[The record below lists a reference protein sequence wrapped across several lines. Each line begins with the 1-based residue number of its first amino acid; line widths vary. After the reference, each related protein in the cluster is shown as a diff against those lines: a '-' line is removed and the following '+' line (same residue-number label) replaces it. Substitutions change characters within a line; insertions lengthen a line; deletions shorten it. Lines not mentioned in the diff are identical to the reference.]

1 MRGEKEELEVFT
13 YTMDVSEKLDAIKSK
28 TNKYMLPVPVKYLSE
43 IFLFFF
49 WCLSVRSDVSH

>member
-1 MRGEKEELEVFT
+1 MEVFT

-43 IFLFFF
+43 IFL
-49 WCLSVRSDVSH
+49 LVSISEV